1 MNCLNA
7 RTVDHSWSG
16 AKPARQSSLSKASR
30 RLTVQVNATVHAR
43 WCLDVRYGCKTEAT
57 ALLQEWVATVGSKAG
72 LTAANTRLASGCL
85 GVPESRLEMEV
96 SFDSMADWEA
106 FLSSV
111 PFQEH
116 KAWTQRIQS
125 MVVDGSPVW
134 QVHRSVPLAAAS
146 SSSAAAVAAAAG
158 DRAAGVP
165 RASRSSGAGGSSTAG
180 SGNGKLVITDE
191 ISLEDIAAWHEQQG
205 SSFSISEQP
214 QRRQPAAVPAD
225 DSSDDSSSSDGP
237 RDWKG
242 DPMKLNPGDK
252 LPFKFL

>member
-1 MNCLNA
+1 
-7 RTVDHSWSG
+7 
-16 AKPARQSSLSKASR
+16 
-30 RLTVQVNATVHAR
+30 
-43 WCLDVRYGCKTEAT
+43 
-57 ALLQEWVATVGSKAG
+57 
-72 LTAANTRLASGCL
+72 
-85 GVPESRLEMEV
+85 MEV

-191 ISLEDIAAWHEQQG
+191 VRVVQQ
-205 SSFSISEQP
+205 P
-214 QRRQPAAVPAD
+214 ARMDVRDAAAVPVHPD
-225 DSSDDSSSSDGP
+225 GWFHTTSSSSMLVVWEGRMLLVTPQAIICNAAPSAIHQACMLRLLLQHCCVPCTPD
-237 RDWKG
+237 
-242 DPMKLNPGDK
+242 
-252 LPFKFL
+252 

>member
-1 MNCLNA
+1 MNCRNL
-7 RTVDHSWSG
+7 RTVDRSWHSTRL
-16 AKPARQSSLSKASR
+16 AKPSCISR
-30 RLTVQVNATVHAR
+30 TRTVQVNATVRAR
-43 WCLDVRYGCKTEAT
+43 WCLDVRYGCKAEAT

-72 LTAANTRLASGCL
+72 LTAANTRLSSGCL

-134 QVHRSVPLAAAS
+134 HVHRSVPLAAAGSSSPAAAATASGSRAAGASRSNGTGGGS
-146 SSSAAAVAAAAG
+146 SSS
-158 DRAAGVP
+158 
-165 RASRSSGAGGSSTAG
+165 
-180 SGNGKLVITDE
+180 LVITDQ
-191 ISLEDIAAWHEQQG
+191 IGLEDIAAWHQQQASNAG
-205 SSFSISEQP
+205 SPQEQP
-214 QRRQPAAVPAD
+214 QQQNKQPAAVPAEE
-225 DSSDDSSSSDGP
+225 SSSSSSSDGP

-242 DPMKLNPGDK
+242 EPMKLNPGDK